1 MTSPDFAELK
11 EKLVRFDENK
21 FKEWSDD
28 YRVAYSFWPSIKESV
43 LWQHTK
49 SAAIITEL
57 LEIIQSQ
64 SEVIKEFYK
73 TAQRID
79 KFGYGVNIE
88 SKGIISNTEE
98 ILVNTCANAIEVI
111 TETNTRLQKL
121 RDGTK

>member
-1 MTSPDFAELK
+1 MFMVYSGYDVMTKPDFAELK
-11 EKLVRFDENK
+11 ERLCRKQYVDIYVQREHD
-21 FKEWSDD
+21 
-28 YRVAYSFWPSIKESV
+28 
-43 LWQHTK
+43 T
-49 SAAIITEL
+49 AIITEL

-64 SEVIKEFYK
+64 SETILDFYK

-98 ILVNTCANAIEVI
+98 ILVNTCANAIVVI

-121 RDGTK
+121 RDGKI

>member
-1 MTSPDFAELK
+1 MTNPDFAELRDKLCLYDLK
-11 EKLVRFDENK
+11 EVMNS
-21 FKEWSDD
+21 KELIKSCHEDD
-28 YRVAYSFWPSIKESV
+28 FLDGVMY
-43 LWQHTK
+43 QNTK

-121 RDGTK
+121 RDGK